1 MIASELQL
9 SCALL
14 GKQWHGR
21 ITSQLVVAYG
31 RHLFVL
37 LRDNRMDRSSIDAS
51 NYEINFDL

>member
-21 ITSQLVVAYG
+21 ITAQLVVAYG
-31 RHLFVL
+31 RRLFVL
-37 LRDNRMDRSSIDAS
+37 HRDNRMDRSSIEAS
-51 NYEINFDL
+51 NYDVSFDL